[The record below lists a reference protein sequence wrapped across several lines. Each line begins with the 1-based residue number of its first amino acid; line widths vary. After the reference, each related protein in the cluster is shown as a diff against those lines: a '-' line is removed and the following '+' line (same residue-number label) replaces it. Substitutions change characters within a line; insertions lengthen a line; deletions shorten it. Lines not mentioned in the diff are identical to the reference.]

1 MEAAEAHAK
10 NLKKISEDLEKYDVK
25 QIPNFIRTLQ
35 DLIQFILSMVSLLVL
50 CCTKHEMS
58 TFSASILIFSTLS
71 GL

>member
-25 QIPNFIRTLQ
+25 QFPNFIITLQ
-35 DLIQFILSMVSLLVL
+35 DLIQFILSMISLLVL
-50 CCTKHEMS
+50 CFIKHEMS
-58 TFSASILIFSTLS
+58 AFSASILIFSTLS